1 MWPIEWY
8 NYRWSLVTLKV
19 FLWCLKPFYL
29 KYLGKYSVYYVQM
42 FTHETESA
50 EACNFNYLF
59 ENKDFRVS
67 HIQVSVN
74 EVISWK
80 RCQIESLD
88 LLRTSN
94 KKWYMAIEDRQF
106 RWPWVTFKVIPTA
119 SLSFL
124 SNVIFCTA
132 HKISTDIARRAVL
145 FSSGTSCLILG
156 FQSGSHVWRADWY
169 WGVY

>member
-1 MWPIEWY
+1 MIQLPVIFSDLESF
-8 NYRWSLVTLKV
+8 SLVFET
-19 FLWCLKPFYL
+19 FLPQIPREIQRILCTNVYTWI
-29 KYLGKYSVYYVQM
+29 GKRRSLQ
-42 FTHETESA
+42 FQLSFRKQGLL
-50 EACNFNYLF
+50 N
-59 ENKDFRVS
+59 FRVS